1 MTTEITIGL
10 HTAGGKIREYSAQDL
25 RWMECHK
32 VLNRAAFSVGITLPL
47 SSMEF
52 QVIKDFLQTEFKDFS
67 AAEISEAFSKYAAHK
82 LSFTDKP
89 YNNMNNLFISNVLI
103 AYRKYRNEQLSKHNI
118 EVKAVL
124 PAAKINTDEENYF
137 ELLLY
142 VEKNARLPEWGS
154 NIYLSAYAYFDKAVS
169 AATIEDKKA
178 FAEKIKNRKED
189 KINFLKT
196 QGLSQNIR
204 AEIRKITTELERKLE
219 FANECRVEF
228 IKEYLIKK
236 FSL

>member
-10 HTAGGKIREYSAQDL
+10 HTAGGKIREYSVQDL

-32 VLNRAAFSVGITLPL
+32 VLNRSAFSVGITLPL

-52 QVIKDFLQTEFKDFS
+52 QVIKDFLHTEFKDFS

-82 LSFTDKP
+82 LSFTEKP

-154 NIYLSAYAYFDKAVS
+154 NIYLSAYAYFEKAVS

-189 KINFLKT
+189 KINFLKM
-196 QGLSQNIR
+196 QGISQNIR

-236 FSL
+236 YLK

>member
-10 HTAGGKIREYSAQDL
+10 HTAGGKIREYSVQDS

-32 VLNRAAFSVGITLPL
+32 VLNRSAFSVGITLPL

-67 AAEISEAFSKYAAHK
+67 AAEISEAFSKYAAQK
-82 LSFTDKP
+82 LSFTEKP

-118 EVKAVL
+118 EVKAML

-137 ELLLY
+137 ELVLY

-154 NIYLSAYAYFDKAVS
+154 NIYLSAYGYFDRVVS
-169 AATIEDKKA
+169 TATVEDKKA
-178 FAEKIKNRKED
+178 FAEKIKNRKEE

-204 AEIRKITTELERKLE
+204 AEIRKIITELERNLE

-236 FSL
+236 YLK

>member
-10 HTAGGKIREYSAQDL
+10 HTAGGKIREYSVQDL

-32 VLNRAAFSVGITLPL
+32 VLNRSAFSVGITLPL

-82 LSFTDKP
+82 LSFTEKP

-137 ELLLY
+137 ELVLY

-228 IKEYLIKK
+228 IKEYLTKK